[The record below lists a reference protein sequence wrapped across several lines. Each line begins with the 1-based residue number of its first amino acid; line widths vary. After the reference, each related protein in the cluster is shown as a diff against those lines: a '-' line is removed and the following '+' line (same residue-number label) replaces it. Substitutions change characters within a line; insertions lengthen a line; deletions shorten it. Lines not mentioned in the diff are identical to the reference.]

1 MVFVP
6 EKRGR
11 IGMADGAADRAV
23 EQDAVLGV
31 IGSFGEETG
40 EAVAARARGDAVV
53 VLFLHRVGP
62 REGDGVGARCGDRAL
77 DREPSVAID
86 HVVDEVPAGAED
98 DERFAGGGDQ

>member
-40 EAVAARARGDAVV
+40 ESVAARARGDAVV
-53 VLFLHRVGP
+53 VVLLHRVGS

-86 HVVDEVPAGAED
+86 HVVHEVTTGAED
-98 DERFAGGGDQ
+98 DEGFAGGRDQ

>member
-1 MVFVP
+1 
-6 EKRGR
+6 
-11 IGMADGAADRAV
+11 MADGAADRAV

-40 EAVAARARGDAVV
+40 EAVAARARGDAAVV
-53 VLFLHRVGP
+53 FLHRVGP

-98 DERFAGGGDQ
+98 DERFAGGRDQ

>member
-31 IGSFGEETG
+31 IGSFGEEAG

-53 VLFLHRVGP
+53 VFLH
-62 REGDGVGARCGDRAL
+62 
-77 DREPSVAID
+77 
-86 HVVDEVPAGAED
+86 
-98 DERFAGGGDQ
+98 

>member
-11 IGMADGAADRAV
+11 IGMADGAAGRAV

-40 EAVAARARGDAVV
+40 ESVAARARGDAVV
-53 VLFLHRVGP
+53 VFLHRVRPSQGHGM
-62 REGDGVGARCGDRAL
+62 RARCGDGAF

-86 HVVDEVPAGAED
+86 HVFHEVPAGAED
-98 DERFAGGGDQ
+98 DERFAGGRDQ

>member
-11 IGMADGAADRAV
+11 IGMADGAAGRAV

-40 EAVAARARGDAVV
+40 EAVSARARRDAVV
-53 VLFLHRVGP
+53 LLLHRVGP
-62 REGDGVGARCGDRAL
+62 RERDGVRARCGDCAF

-86 HVVDEVPAGAED
+86 HVVDEVAAWTED
-98 DERFAGGGDQ
+98 DERFAGGRDQ

>member
-31 IGSFGEETG
+31 IGSFGQETG

-53 VLFLHRVGP
+53 VFLHRVGHGM
-62 REGDGVGARCGDRAL
+62 RARCGDCAF
-77 DREPSVAID
+77 DREPSVAIH
-86 HVVDEVPAGAED
+86 HVVHEVTTGAED
-98 DERFAGGGDQ
+98 DEGFAGGRDQ

>member
-40 EAVAARARGDAVV
+40 ESVAARARGDAVV
-53 VLFLHRVGP
+53 VFLHRVGR
-62 REGDGVGARCGDRAL
+62 REGDGVGARCGDRTL

-86 HVVDEVPAGAED
+86 HVVHEVTTGAED
-98 DERFAGGGDQ
+98 DEGFAGGRDQ